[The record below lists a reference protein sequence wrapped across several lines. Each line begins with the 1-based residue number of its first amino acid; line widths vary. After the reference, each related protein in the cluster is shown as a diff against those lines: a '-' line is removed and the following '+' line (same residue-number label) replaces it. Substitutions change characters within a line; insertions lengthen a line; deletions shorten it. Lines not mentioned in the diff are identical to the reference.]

1 MSDNLKVGIIG
12 LDTSHAVAFTKL
24 LNAPLEKY
32 HVPGGKV
39 VIAFPGG
46 SPDFDLSISRVEGF
60 TKELQRKYDV
70 NITDSIERVAEESDA
85 ILLESVDGRV
95 HLEQLRRIISYKKP
109 IFIDKP
115 FSLKSKKAAE
125 MVKLASVYQTP
136 VMSTSALRYADALVE
151 VLSMSDKGEI
161 IGADCFG
168 PMELQEKQPGF
179 FWYGIHSIEMLFAIL
194 GEGFQSVTTTTN
206 GEHDVIVGQR
216 RDGLFGTVRG
226 NREGNKQ
233 FGAVVHFE
241 RGTEYVDINTS
252 AKPYYASLLDQIMDF
267 FQDGIP
273 RVSLAETKEIIRFIE
288 AANESRTTGK
298 QVLI

>member
-24 LNAPLEKY
+24 LNDPLETY

-70 NITDSIERVAEESDA
+70 KITDSIELVAEESDA

-109 IFIDKP
+109 IFVDKP
-115 FSLKSKKAAE
+115 FSLQSEKAAE
-125 MVKLASVYQTP
+125 MVELASVYQTP

-206 GEHDVIVGQR
+206 NEHDVIVGQR
-216 RDGLFGTVRG
+216 QDGLFGTVRG
-226 NREGNKQ
+226 NRKGNKQ
-233 FGAVVHFE
+233 FGAAIHFE
-241 RGTEYVDINTS
+241 QGTEYVDINTS

-273 RVSLAETKEIIRFIE
+273 RVSLAETKEVIRFIE

>member
-1 MSDNLKVGIIG
+1 MSDKLKVGIIG
-12 LDTSHAVAFTKL
+12 LDTSHAVAFTEL
-24 LNAPLEKY
+24 LNDPSEKH

-60 TKELQRKYDV
+60 TNELRSKYDV
-70 NITDSIERVAEESDA
+70 KITDSIEQVAEESDA

-95 HLEQLRRIISYKKP
+95 HLEQLRRIISYRKP
-109 IFIDKP
+109 IFVDKP
-115 FSLKSKKAAE
+115 FSLQSEKAAE

-136 VMSTSALRYADALVE
+136 VMSTSALRYADALID
-151 VLSMSDKGEI
+151 VLSMSGKGEI

-179 FWYGIHSIEMLFAIL
+179 FWYGIHSIEILFAIL
-194 GEGFQSVTTTTN
+194 GEGFQSVNTTAN
-206 GEHDVIVGQR
+206 DEHDVIVGQR

-226 NREGNKQ
+226 NRKGNKQ
-233 FGAVVHFE
+233 FGAVIHFE
-241 RGTEYVDINTS
+241 QGSEYVDINTGT
-252 AKPYYASLLDQIMDF
+252 KPYYASLLDHIMDF

-273 RVSLAETKEIIRFIE
+273 RVSLAETREVIRFIE